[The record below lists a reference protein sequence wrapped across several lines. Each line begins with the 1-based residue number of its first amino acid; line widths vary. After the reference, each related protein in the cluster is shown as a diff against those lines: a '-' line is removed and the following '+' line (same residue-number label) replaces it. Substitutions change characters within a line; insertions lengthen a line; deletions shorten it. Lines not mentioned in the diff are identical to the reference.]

1 MFVFS
6 QIPSEWRSRQ
16 ARVVP
21 RAARGARVAR
31 ARAAA
36 RAALHLAAAARPA
49 ARAAPTQGGSRCE
62 YYRLLLM
69 KDMSGKWS
77 FCMGLTSK
85 SQISSKIMRNRGI
98 YISIGGDLGTEEV
111 RSISEFP
118 LD

>member
-21 RAARGARVAR
+21 RAARGGRVAR

-77 FCMGLTSK
+77 FCMGLNIEISNLIENYDK
-85 SQISSKIMRNRGI
+85 SRNLLFNRGRF
-98 YISIGGDLGTEEV
+98 G
-111 RSISEFP
+111 
-118 LD
+118 